1 MYPMHLLKSPFRYYL
16 YGMNG
21 EQTDK
26 LATSLALALIYL
38 SAWQEKEP
46 FGEVH
51 RAWKGYDFAILDQLK
66 AASLIDFSYKAKSLY
81 LTEEGI
87 AKAKAIIDKLSTLQ
101 L

>member
-1 MYPMHLLKSPFRYYL
+1 
-16 YGMNG
+16 MNQ

-26 LATSLALALIYL
+26 LASSLALALIYL

-51 RAWKGYDFAILDQLK
+51 RAWKGYDFSILDQLK
-66 AASLIDFSYKAKSLY
+66 EAGFIDFSYKAKSLH

-87 AKAKAIIDKLSTLQ
+87 TKAKTLIDKLSTISL
-101 L
+101 